1 MKSKRIQWSADLAY
15 AIGLITT
22 DGSLSKD
29 GRHINLTS
37 KDVDQLETFSKIL
50 RLKNKISTKIGGYS
64 GTICYQVQF
73 GSVNLYKF
81 LLEIGLTPNKTKTL
95 GALKIPSEYF
105 ADFLRGH
112 LDGDGSTYSYWDK
125 RWKSSFMLYT
135 TFMSASEA
143 HIEWLKAQI
152 KNLYSISGRVTNH
165 GSCYL
170 LRFAKRESLRLVE
183 VMYYDTDVPYLFR
196 KKFKID
202 LALSII
208 SAHAG
213 VLKSVDR
220 RA

>member
-1 MKSKRIQWSADLAY
+1 MKAEIQWSADLAY

-37 KDVDQLETFSKIL
+37 KDIDQLKTFSKIL
-50 RLKNKISTKIGGYS
+50 ALENKIEMKIGGYAK
-64 GTICYQVQF
+64 TICYQVQF
-73 GSVNLYKF
+73 GNVKLYKF

-95 GALKIPSEYF
+95 GALKIPSAYF

-112 LDGDGSTYSYWDK
+112 LDGDGSTHSYWDK

-135 TFMSASEA
+135 TFMSASKE
-143 HIEWLKAQI
+143 HVEWLKFQI
-152 KNLYSISGRVTNH
+152 KNMYQVDGRITKQS
-165 GSCYL
+165 SCYL
-170 LRFAKRESLRLVE
+170 LRFAKKDSLKLIE
-183 VMYYDTDVPYLFR
+183 IMYYNANLPYLSR

-208 SAHAG
+208 NAHAG